1 MQPPTY
7 REIIQQ
13 LLREGFVERVSAG
26 DHRRFSKNGYKVT
39 VRDQGGKHATWRCGR
54 ASRGRQGGLNAQG
67 RGDSASSRL
76 HRIDGGFTC
85 CCPQSAF

>member
-13 LLREGFVERVSAG
+13 LLREGFVERASAG

-39 VRDQGGKHATWRCGR
+39 VRDQGGTHATWREWQ
-54 ASRGRQGGLNAQG
+54 SIKRQAGW
-67 RGDSASSRL
+67 S
-76 HRIDGGFTC
+76 
-85 CCPQSAF
+85 